1 LDSGRQHQIA
11 AELRA
16 ERLSRGGNALPR
28 QIKRVFENMGL
39 CWIADN
45 EPIRVTP
52 AGRAYL
58 EEPAGRSPTLDEQ
71 VWRYQLPNP
80 LNATRT
86 TAGIALHP
94 HAFLVAVLLACE
106 GHLSGEEFVLFVSRA
121 RTHSDLQQTIDRIMA
136 WRGLPNIKQNEI
148 LGALQNTNY
157 DTIERDHSYS
167 MAFHHCDLFLHRGQ
181 RGLYVEGVDIDKL
194 KRRLAKHQGV
204 SEIIEFRNEPDYI
217 ASLGDTEG
225 KGTQIDALDY
235 YIDVSDVKNAV
246 KVYRKLPKTVRG
258 EMTPEEFEEA
268 QFLEEHLEDHLEDH
282 LDKIEPGLKLI
293 GRQLSTKVGP
303 IDLFAEAKNGD
314 LVVLE
319 LKGRAADK
327 VFGQI
332 CRYMGCIKAEQPKKN
347 PKKVRGYIVGREV
360 DEKLRYAAKVVDDGL
375 IGLQVFEFKGEKG
388 KEDWIQVLGA

>member
-1 LDSGRQHQIA
+1 
-11 AELRA
+11 LRF
-16 ERLSRGGNALPR
+16 LG
-28 QIKRVFENMGL
+28 
-39 CWIADN
+39 WW
-45 EPIRVTP
+45 
-52 AGRAYL
+52 
-58 EEPAGRSPTLDEQ
+58 RSL
-71 VWRYQLPNP
+71 
-80 LNATRT
+80 T
-86 TAGIALHP
+86 TAVNDCAS
-94 HAFLVAVLLACE
+94 E

-181 RGLYVEGVDIDKL
+181 GGLYVEGVDIDKR

-246 KVYRKLPKTVRG
+246 KVYRKLPKAVRG

-319 LKGRAADK
+319 LKKGRAPPTKYSARSAVTWAASRRSSPRKIQRRCAATSSAARSTKNCDTPRRSWMT
-327 VFGQI
+327 GSSD
-332 CRYMGCIKAEQPKKN
+332 CRSLSLRARRARKTGFRSSVPSSSGARKLYPRPTN
-347 PKKVRGYIVGREV
+347 PGYTAPIPRP
-360 DEKLRYAAKVVDDGL
+360 
-375 IGLQVFEFKGEKG
+375 
-388 KEDWIQVLGA
+388 